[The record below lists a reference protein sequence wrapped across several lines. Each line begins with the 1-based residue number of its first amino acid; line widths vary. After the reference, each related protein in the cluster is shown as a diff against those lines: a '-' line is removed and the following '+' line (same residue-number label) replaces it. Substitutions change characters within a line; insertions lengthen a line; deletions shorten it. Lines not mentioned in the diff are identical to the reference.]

1 MCARGHLSARTG
13 FPIGAVF
20 REFGFKR
27 IRRTLDNDSIYC
39 VANVFLAVLY
49 YTTGHYQ
56 MAIDHCNLVT
66 RSEDHSQCSW
76 HVVHGTFLLKLD
88 DDIDNVL
95 GLSVFYKY

>member
-1 MCARGHLSARTG
+1 
-13 FPIGAVF
+13 
-20 REFGFKR
+20 
-27 IRRTLDNDSIYC
+27 
-39 VANVFLAVLY
+39 
-49 YTTGHYQ
+49 